1 MSMMGMKMANKVT
14 KDSLIEDIVIKF
26 PEAVE
31 PLMRH
36 GIKCIECG
44 EPIWGTVAEAAEDKG
59 LSEEKLQDAIED
71 INNIVSKAD

>member
-1 MSMMGMKMANKVT
+1 MKVKKMVNKVT

>member
-1 MSMMGMKMANKVT
+1 MVNKVT

>member
-1 MSMMGMKMANKVT
+1 MNKISR
-14 KDSLIEDIVIKF
+14 DSYIEDIVINY

-59 LSEEKLQDAIED
+59 LSEEKLQSAIDD
-71 INNIVSKAD
+71 INKLVNKSK